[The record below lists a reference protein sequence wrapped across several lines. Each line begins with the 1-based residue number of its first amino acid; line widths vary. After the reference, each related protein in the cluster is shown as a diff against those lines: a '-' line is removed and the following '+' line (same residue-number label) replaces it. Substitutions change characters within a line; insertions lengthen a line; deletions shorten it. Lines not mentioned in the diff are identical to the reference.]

1 VIALTGLLGGDRVDP
16 GASGR
21 NAVEIFVM
29 RKFFGAVA
37 AVLVAA
43 SMAGAAEP
51 VALDRVGLGGL
62 EQLSDVDGAAV
73 RGLSA
78 SSTASGLSS
87 LGAIFYDVT
96 SGSKANIDLVNFSAG
111 EEGQAAPGASVD
123 AQNYNAIGI
132 AGDLVVSF
140 PGGST
145 AGISGFSAG
154 GSSQSGA
161 NIGVATFVVPN
172 PAANPFFAP

>member
-1 VIALTGLLGGDRVDP
+1 VISLTRLFGGDRVDP
-16 GASGR
+16 GLGNR
-21 NAVEIFVM
+21 NAVEIFEM

-37 AVLVAA
+37 AVLMAA

-51 VALDRVGLGGL
+51 VSLDRIGLGGL
-62 EQLSDVDGAAV
+62 EQLSDVEGTSV

-87 LGAIFYDVT
+87 LGAIFYDVA

-111 EEGQAAPGASVD
+111 AESAAAPGASVD

-132 AGDLVVSF
+132 AGDLAVTF
-140 PGGST
+140 PGGTT
-145 AGISGFSAG
+145 AGVSAFSAG

-161 NIGVATFVVPN
+161 NIGVTTFVVPN
-172 PAANPFFAP
+172 PAANPFFTP